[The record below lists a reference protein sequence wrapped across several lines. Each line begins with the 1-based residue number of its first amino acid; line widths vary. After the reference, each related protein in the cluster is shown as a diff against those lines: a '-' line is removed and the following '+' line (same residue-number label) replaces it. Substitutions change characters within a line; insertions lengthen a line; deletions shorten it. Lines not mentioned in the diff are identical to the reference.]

1 MTGAWGAWAPP
12 LERTKLNGLTGRDSL
27 KRLLIGFRQPQLA
40 VNGASLGTLIIFTLS
55 GYIAEHLGWAAVFY
69 VTG

>member
-1 MTGAWGAWAPP
+1 MWSLGSLGSSTGEDKA
-12 LERTKLNGLTGRDSL
+12 ERIVRLSFFFDENGKYGKLQ
-27 KRLLIGFRQPQLA
+27 FA